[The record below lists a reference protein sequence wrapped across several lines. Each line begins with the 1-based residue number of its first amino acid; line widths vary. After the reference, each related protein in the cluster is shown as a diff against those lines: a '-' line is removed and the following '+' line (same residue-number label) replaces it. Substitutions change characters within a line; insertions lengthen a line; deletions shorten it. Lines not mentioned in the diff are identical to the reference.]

1 MQSANIPPEAETI
14 KSLVKISGILKLMLA
29 LVIGILNLIWGIIGL
44 LVVIGVIGIIFG
56 IIDIWLYIK
65 CNEIQKLIDQG
76 EIRRAKMKH

>member
-1 MQSANIPPEAETI
+1 MQSASIPPEAETI
-14 KSLVKISGILKLMLA
+14 KSLVKISGILA

-65 CNEIQKLIDQG
+65 CTEIQKLIDQG